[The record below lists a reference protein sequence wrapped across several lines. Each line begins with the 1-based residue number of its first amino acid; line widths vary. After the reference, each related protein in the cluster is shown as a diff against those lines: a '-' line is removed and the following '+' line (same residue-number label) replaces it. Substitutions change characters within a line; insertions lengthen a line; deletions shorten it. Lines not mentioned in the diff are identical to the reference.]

1 MVIRQRK
8 WVVRLWDLLSAFAK
22 GVAYGSLLACSETLA
37 AHHIRCGFGDPCRFW
52 WWVAEKVAFCRE
64 ILGRCVYP
72 KMDPKRYPTVGFIPG
87 WYWGY
92 LFCCFWWGY
101 VVSFGRLT
109 RVVVVQFLPPHFLK
123 VQDFVG
129 GICSLKRLRG
139 LRLRS
144 EALRF
149 GEGKGLYSKA
159 HLDGLVARTGPQQWY
174 FCVLPKRYA
183 CTR

>member
-1 MVIRQRK
+1 VRPVVSFRQAR
-8 WVVRLWDLLSAFAK
+8 
-22 GVAYGSLLACSETLA
+22 AYGSLLACSATLA
-37 AHHIRCGFGDPCRFW
+37 AHHIRARFEESD
-52 WWVAEKVAFCRE
+52 AESERRTGNIGICRE
-64 ILGRCVYP
+64 IPEVWGCP
-72 KMDPKRYPTVGFIPG
+72 KMHPKRHPIAGYISG
-87 WYWGY
+87 WYSGY

-101 VVSFGRLT
+101 VVLFGRLT

-149 GEGKGLYSKA
+149 GEGRGSTQKHTWTA
-159 HLDGLVARTGPQQWY
+159 
-174 FCVLPKRYA
+174 
-183 CTR
+183 